1 MGIENM
7 KNASVTFSVTF
18 SVVVLCRVRLA
29 GERQGV
35 ELEPLD
41 GSENGPAPELI
52 ERGLVRNRLDPAAQS
67 FAIYRDQCFLVAGQL
82 IGESVC
88 VPIRSNRAT
97 VALDF
102 ASFRKQEEHD
112 FSLFSFNFARYVCRA
127 M

>member
-1 MGIENM
+1 LARETLSDPGFPR
-7 KNASVTFSVTF
+7 VFPVD
-18 SVVVLCRVRLA
+18 VLCRVRLA

-35 ELEPLD
+35 ELEPLN

-67 FAIYRDQCFLVAGQL
+67 FAIYRNQCFLIAGQL

-88 VPIRSNRAT
+88 VPILCNWAT

-112 FSLFSFNFARYVCRA
+112 FSLYSFNFASYVCRA